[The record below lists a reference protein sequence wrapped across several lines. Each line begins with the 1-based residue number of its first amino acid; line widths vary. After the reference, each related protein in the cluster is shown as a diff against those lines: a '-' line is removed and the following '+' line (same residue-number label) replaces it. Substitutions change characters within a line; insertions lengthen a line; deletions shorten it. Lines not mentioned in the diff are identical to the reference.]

1 MQQKKK
7 HLLLKLVVVVVQ
19 ELSMK
24 FDFTVEEMNGI
35 LDILAKQPFEQV
47 TAIIEKIRQQAL
59 AQMQP
64 VTQEADKDAE

>member
-1 MQQKKK
+1 
-7 HLLLKLVVVVVQ
+7 
-19 ELSMK
+19 MK

-35 LDILAKQPFEQV
+35 LAILAKQPFEQV
-47 TAIIEKIRQQAL
+47 TAIIEKIRHQAV

>member
-7 HLLLKLVVVVVQ
+7 RLLKLVVVVVQ
-19 ELSMK
+19 ELNMK

-35 LDILAKQPFEQV
+35 LAILAKQPFEQV

-64 VTQEADKDAE
+64 VSQEADKDAE

>member
-7 HLLLKLVVVVVQ
+7 RLLKLVVVVVQ
-19 ELSMK
+19 ELNMK

-35 LDILAKQPFEQV
+35 LAILAKQPFEQV
-47 TAIIEKIRQQAL
+47 TAIIEKIRHQAV

-64 VTQEADKDAE
+64 VSQEADKDAE

>member
-7 HLLLKLVVVVVQ
+7 RLLKLVVVVVQ
-19 ELSMK
+19 EHNMK

-35 LDILAKQPFEQV
+35 LAILAKQPFEQV

-64 VTQEADKDAE
+64 VSQEADKDAE

>member
-7 HLLLKLVVVVVQ
+7 RLLKLAVVVVQ

-35 LDILAKQPFEQV
+35 LAILAKQPFEQV
-47 TAIIEKIRQQAL
+47 TAIIEKIRQQAV

-64 VTQEADKDAE
+64 VSQEADKDAE

>member
-7 HLLLKLVVVVVQ
+7 RLLKLVAVVVQ

-35 LDILAKQPFEQV
+35 LAILAKQPFEQV

-64 VTQEADKDAE
+64 VSQEADKDAE

>member
-7 HLLLKLVVVVVQ
+7 HLPKLVVVVVQ

-35 LDILAKQPFEQV
+35 LAILAKQPFEQV

>member
-7 HLLLKLVVVVVQ
+7 RLLKLVVVVVQ

-35 LDILAKQPFEQV
+35 LAILAKQPFEQV

-64 VTQEADKDAE
+64 VTQEVDKDAE

>member
-7 HLLLKLVVVVVQ
+7 RLLKLVAVVVQ

-35 LDILAKQPFEQV
+35 LAILAKQPFEQV
-47 TAIIEKIRQQAL
+47 TAIIEKIRQQAV

-64 VTQEADKDAE
+64 VSQEADKDAE

>member
-7 HLLLKLVVVVVQ
+7 RLLKLVVVVVQ

-35 LDILAKQPFEQV
+35 LAILAKQPFEQV

-64 VTQEADKDAE
+64 VSQEADKDAE

>member
-1 MQQKKK
+1 MKPKK
-7 HLLLKLVVVVVQ
+7 LRLLKLVVVAVQ

-35 LDILAKQPFEQV
+35 LAILAKQPFEQV
-47 TAIIEKIRQQAL
+47 TAIIEKIRQQAV

-64 VTQEADKDAE
+64 APTEVDKDAE

>member
-1 MQQKKK
+1 MKPKK
-7 HLLLKLVVVVVQ
+7 LRMLKLAVVAVQ
-19 ELSMK
+19 ELNMK

-35 LDILAKQPFEQV
+35 LAILAKQPFEQV
-47 TAIIEKIRQQAL
+47 TAIIEKIRHQAV

>member
-7 HLLLKLVVVVVQ
+7 RLLKLAVVVVQ
-19 ELSMK
+19 ELNMK

-35 LDILAKQPFEQV
+35 LAILAKQPFEQV

>member
-7 HLLLKLVVVVVQ
+7 RLLKLVAVVVQ

-35 LDILAKQPFEQV
+35 LAILAKQPFEQV
-47 TAIIEKIRQQAL
+47 TAIIEKIRQQAV

-64 VTQEADKDAE
+64 APTEVDKDAE

>member
-7 HLLLKLVVVVVQ
+7 RLLKLVAVVVQ
-19 ELSMK
+19 ELNMK

-35 LDILAKQPFEQV
+35 LAILAKQPFEQV

-64 VTQEADKDAE
+64 VSQEADKDAE

>member
-1 MQQKKK
+1 MKPMK
-7 HLLLKLVVVVVQ
+7 LRLLKLVVVVVQ

-35 LDILAKQPFEQV
+35 LAILAKQPFEQV
-47 TAIIEKIRQQAL
+47 TAIIEKIRHQAV

>member
-1 MQQKKK
+1 MQPKKK
-7 HLLLKLVVVVVQ
+7 HLLKLVVVVVQ
-19 ELSMK
+19 EHNMN
-24 FDFTVEEMNGI
+24 FNFTVEEMNGI
-35 LDILAKQPFEQV
+35 LAILAKQPFEQV

>member
-7 HLLLKLVVVVVQ
+7 HLLKLVVVVVQ

-35 LDILAKQPFEQV
+35 LAILAKQPFEQV

-64 VTQEADKDAE
+64 VSQEADKDAE

>member
-1 MQQKKK
+1 MKPKK
-7 HLLLKLVVVVVQ
+7 LRLLKLVVVVVQ
-19 ELSMK
+19 ELNMK

-35 LDILAKQPFEQV
+35 LAILAKQPFEQV

-64 VTQEADKDAE
+64 ATQEADKDAE

>member
-7 HLLLKLVVVVVQ
+7 RLLKLVVVVVQ

-35 LDILAKQPFEQV
+35 LAILAKQPFEQV

>member
-1 MQQKKK
+1 MKPKK
-7 HLLLKLVVVVVQ
+7 LRLLKLVVVVVQ
-19 ELSMK
+19 ELNMK

-35 LDILAKQPFEQV
+35 LAILAKQPFEQV

-64 VTQEADKDAE
+64 VSQEADKDAE